1 MRRTV
6 FVGELTVTTFAGLGR
21 MMQDRRGPL
30 ARRLALGA
38 ACALVYGPF
47 MGWVAIGP
55 WFLTYA
61 CLLIL
66 EAKLYRLPGSE
77 LRHPWRLLGLLAASS
92 SVFASA
98 AVIAPATLG
107 IWGLVIGV
115 LHLAA
120 IMFNGALVAR
130 GCRAGY
136 AAIGAPAVAGLI
148 ALSSAVA
155 WLGAGPEIVIAITA
169 AMLIALTASVLL
181 WREASASL
189 TREQAALAQATE
201 HQRATEHAAARLRE
215 AIRVGLLAEQ
225 MAGIGHWRY
234 DLVGRTLTWSEQI
247 FRIHG
252 RPVEAGPPGVDEA
265 IDYYHP
271 DDRVSVRAHFDDAV
285 EHGTPFDTELRLLRT
300 DGATRI
306 VHSQGVAERDLGG
319 QIVAVIGTFMDVTEA
334 RTAERRLAESELQY
348 RELAQHSTDML
359 VRTSLDGVLEYV
371 SPAVEAITGYVAE
384 DLVGSPSL
392 AIVHPDDTGIVARAV
407 RAVSVGEDTDLSA
420 HRIEYRAIHKDGR
433 GLWFEGRPAL
443 LRDPVT
449 GRPSAIADTVRD
461 ITVRKALEA
470 ELVAARHEAEQLAAV
485 KAEFLATMS
494 HELRT
499 PLTSILGFARL
510 LNERSNLDSEGQRY
524 LRRVSTAADALLT
537 TVNDILDFSKL
548 DAGHLDIKPR
558 PVDIAPLVAE
568 TLALLQPQA
577 DNKDVELVN
586 RASGGRGDKYL
597 LDPDRLRQVLLN
609 FLSNAVKFTDR
620 GEVAVETVISPAGD
634 RLTCSVRDTG
644 PGIPA
649 DQMDRLFQRFSQVDA
664 EPQRAKGGTGLGLA
678 ICKGLVE
685 AMGGTIGAESTL
697 GEGSRFWFSLPLI
710 AATGAATDIDAPEEE
725 EIDLTHVRIL
735 VVDDHDAN
743 RDLVRAVLAP
753 FGPEL
758 HESATGEE
766 AVAAAGSY
774 PYDLILM
781 DLRMPGMGGEDAM
794 RAIRTGAGPNRATP
808 IIAFSAD
815 VDDDRR
821 RDLCA
826 AGFAG
831 AVAKPIDALALLT
844 LIADLMAGEAEAP
857 GAGARYRS

>member
-1 MRRTV
+1 MR
-6 FVGELTVTTFAGLGR
+6 TFSGLGR

-47 MGWVAIGP
+47 MGWRAIGP

-61 CLLIL
+61 GLLIL
-66 EAKLYRLPGSE
+66 EARLYRRSGSE
-77 LRHPWRLLGLLAASS
+77 HRRPWRLLALLVASS

-107 IWGLVIGV
+107 VWGLVIGV

-120 IMFNGALVAR
+120 IMFNGALIAR
-130 GCRAGY
+130 GCRVGY
-136 AAIGAPAVAGLI
+136 VAVGAPAVAGLV
-148 ALSSAVA
+148 ALSVVVG
-155 WLGAGPEIVIAITA
+155 WLGAPPSIVGAITA
-169 AMLIALTASVLL
+169 AMLIALAASVLL
-181 WREASASL
+181 WRAASASL
-189 TREQAALAQATE
+189 AREQAALNEATDHRHAAE
-201 HQRATEHAAARLRE
+201 QAAARLRE
-215 AIRVGLLAEQ
+215 AHRVALLAEK

-234 DLVGRTLTWSEQI
+234 DLRDERLSWSGQI
-247 FRIHG
+247 YLIHG
-252 RPVEAGPPGVDEA
+252 RAIEDGAPSVDEA
-265 IDYYHP
+265 VAFYHP
-271 DDRVSVRAHFDDAV
+271 EDRDRVLAQFNEAI
-285 EHGTPFDTELRLLRT
+285 EHGAPFDFELRLVRT
-300 DGATRI
+300 DGALRTVR
-306 VHSQGVAERDLGG
+306 SQGVAERDLGG
-319 QIVAVIGTFMDVTEA
+319 AIVAVIGTFMDVTETQA
-334 RTAERRLAESELQY
+334 AARRLAESELKFRQ
-348 RELAQHSTDML
+348 LALHSTDML
-359 VRTSLDGVLEYV
+359 VLTSLDGVLGYV
-371 SPAVEAITGYVAE
+371 SPAVEAITGYTAE
-384 DLVGSPSL
+384 ELVGAPSL

-407 RAVSVGEDTDLSA
+407 RTVSVGEDTDLSA

-433 GLWFEGRPAL
+433 ELWFEGRPAL

-461 ITVRKALEA
+461 ITARKALEA
-470 ELVAARHEAEQLAAV
+470 ELVAARHEAEQLATV
-485 KAEFLATMS
+485 KSEFLATMS

-524 LRRVSTAADALLT
+524 LGRVSTAADALLT

-548 DAGHLDIKPR
+548 NAGQLDIKPR
-558 PVDIAPLVAE
+558 PIDLHALIAD

-577 DNKDVELVN
+577 DGKDVELVN
-586 RASGGRGDKYL
+586 LATGGRGEKYL

-609 FLSNAVKFTDR
+609 FLSNAVKFTDH
-620 GEVAVETVISPAGD
+620 GQVAIEAAISPAGD

-644 PGIPA
+644 PGIPP

-685 AMGGTIGAESTL
+685 AMGGQIGADSTL
-697 GEGSRFWFSLPLI
+697 GVGSRFWFVLPLV
-710 AATGAATDIDAPEEE
+710 AAGGTLEDSPAADGDD
-725 EIDLTHVRIL
+725 IDLTHVRIL

-743 RDLVRAVLAP
+743 RDLIRAVLAP

-758 HESATGEE
+758 HEAETGE
-766 AVAAAGSY
+766 AAIAAAQAA

-781 DLRMPGMGGEDAM
+781 DLRMPGMGGCEAM
-794 RAIRTGAGPNRATP
+794 KKIRSGPGPNRAIP
-808 IIAFSAD
+808 IVALSAD

-821 RDLCA
+821 RELVASGFSEA
-826 AGFAG
+826 AP
-831 AVAKPIDALALLT
+831 KPIQAMELLAMV
-844 LIADLMAGEAEAP
+844 ADLIDESPAITAVRRAT
-857 GAGARYRS
+857 